1 MESFFRYIAYVDYYE
16 KGLRIHNAGFL
27 RWKFVGNRHRLEIE
41 IKDMGNLSG
50 CFALREEKE
59 RKRIAYIDLEKGQG
73 SLKESFEAFDRGGH
87 LFLAG
92 AEGEID
98 LTGLKALQIE
108 LEKDRNL
115 YIPIEL
121 PLPERRAA
129 KEEPSAFQIEAAQA
143 NDRHMDKATK
153 ENIREISEITV
164 KAEGAIQEEKKE
176 PPKFH
181 SKKPREEAA
190 QLRVHPPL
198 EEDKWE
204 QLCRHYPQVHPFPG
218 GKTFVT
224 IKPEDFIILQ
234 EKYQRLVHNS
244 FLLHGY
250 YNYQHM
256 ILGKLEDGEEVPYYI
271 GVPGVFYEKEKQAAG
286 LFGFA
291 GFEGT
296 EFPVRNGSFGYYM
309 IEVKL

>member
-1 MESFFRYIAYVDYYE
+1 
-16 KGLRIHNAGFL
+16 
-27 RWKFVGNRHRLEIE
+27 
-41 IKDMGNLSG
+41 
-50 CFALREEKE
+50 
-59 RKRIAYIDLEKGQG
+59 
-73 SLKESFEAFDRGGH
+73 
-87 LFLAG
+87 
-92 AEGEID
+92 
-98 LTGLKALQIE
+98 
-108 LEKDRNL
+108 
-115 YIPIEL
+115 
-121 PLPERRAA
+121 
-129 KEEPSAFQIEAAQA
+129 
-143 NDRHMDKATK
+143 MDKATK

-176 PPKFH
+176 LPKFH

-190 QLRVHPPL
+190 EVRVHPPL

-256 ILGKLEDGEEVPYYI
+256 ILGKLEDGEEAPYYI

>member
-16 KGLRIHNAGFL
+16 RGQRTHNAGFL
-27 RWKFVGNRHRLEIE
+27 RWKLQGNRHKLEIE
-41 IKDMGNLSG
+41 IKDLGTLSG
-50 CFALREEKE
+50 CFALREEKG

-92 AEGEID
+92 PEGEID
-98 LTGLKALQIE
+98 LTGLKALQID
-108 LEKDRNL
+108 LEKDRKL

-121 PLPERRAA
+121 PLPERRAG
-129 KEEPSAFQIEAAQA
+129 KDEPSAFPIEAAQA
-143 NDRHMDKATK
+143 NNRHVDKAER

-164 KAEGAIQEEKKE
+164 KAEGSIQEEKKE
-176 PPKFH
+176 SPQFAPE
-181 SKKPREEAA
+181 KPQEEAA
-190 QLRVHPPL
+190 EVRVHPPL
-198 EEDKWE
+198 KEDKWE
-204 QLCRHYPQVHPFPG
+204 QLCRHFPQVHPFPG

-234 EKYQRLVHNS
+234 EKYQRLVNNS

-256 ILGKLEDGEEVPYYI
+256 ILGKLEDGEAAPYYV